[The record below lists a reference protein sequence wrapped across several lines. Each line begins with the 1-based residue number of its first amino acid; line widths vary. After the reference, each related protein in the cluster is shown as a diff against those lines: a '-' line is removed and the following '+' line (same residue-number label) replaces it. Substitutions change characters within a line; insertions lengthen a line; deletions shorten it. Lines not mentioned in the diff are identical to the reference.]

1 MKAFEQ
7 LDQPF
12 FDELSLNTTQTDLL
26 PQALLSAHPHTW
38 TMSGEG
44 VFSWTVFK
52 LYRARLFVSGARYDV
67 SQPFVLDLSYLRTLP
82 AEMIVSASIDEL
94 KRLRQPAPEVM
105 QSWSDTLHRIVPDV
119 TLDDRL
125 VGCFTPGQGVS
136 FYSATALLGEI
147 SDPAFAEA
155 FAAIWLDP
163 ETRSSSLRAS
173 FLGEGAVTLKEGI

>member
-1 MKAFEQ
+1 M
-7 LDQPF
+7 
-12 FDELSLNTTQTDLL
+12 
-26 PQALLSAHPHTW
+26 
-38 TMSGEG
+38 
-44 VFSWTVFK
+44 FSWTVFK
-52 LYRARLFVSGARYDV
+52 LYRARLFVSGDQYDA

-94 KRLRQPAPEVM
+94 KRLREPALDIL
-105 QSWSDTLHRIVPDV
+105 QSWTDALRRIVPDV

-147 SDPAFAEA
+147 RDPAFAEA

-163 ETRSSSLRAS
+163 DTRSASLRES
-173 FLGEGAVTLKEGI
+173 LLGEGAAALKAGA